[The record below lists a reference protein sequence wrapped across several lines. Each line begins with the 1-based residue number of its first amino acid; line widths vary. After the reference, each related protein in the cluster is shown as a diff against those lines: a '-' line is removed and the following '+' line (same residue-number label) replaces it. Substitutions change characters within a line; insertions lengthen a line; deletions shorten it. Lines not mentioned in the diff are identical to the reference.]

1 MSRRITLVV
10 ALVVVVAAAGVG
22 WWAGTQIKSP
32 AQLAVE
38 AEPPEPSL
46 ITVEVARTVIS
57 NDVIT
62 RGTVRFDEPV
72 KVTAPSLAVSDM
84 ASVVTWAPNVGDELE
99 EGSVLFEI
107 AGRPTFALQ
116 GELPLFR
123 TVKPDDTGEDIEQ
136 LQTALERLGFDPG
149 EIDGKYSR
157 STEKAVK
164 EFYESRDHEPIP
176 PTEALLNKVAAAK
189 EAVAS
194 AKETYDAAVKRRAD
208 ATAAEKVEA
217 AKKKDRDTEKKAL
230 TAAEKRQR
238 QAETKAQE
246 AETKAQEAETK
257 AQQAETKAQQA
268 EAKAQEAEAKAKAAT
283 QPGTTQPGTT
293 QPGTTQPGT
302 AQPGTDSGSAAA
314 GSQTDADADALKEA
328 ADDAR
333 EEADDARKEADDAR
347 KEADDARKAVTDAR
361 KAVTDARE
369 AVADAQTRVGEVES
383 AYQEASGK
391 VGELGAPRDVDA
403 EKKALDKAQES
414 LAELQA
420 QVGTSV
426 PSGEFMFF
434 KAFPI
439 RVDVV
444 NTKRGGLASGE
455 LMTVSGSRLAVD
467 SSVSVEEAELLNEG
481 DPVTIELSRIDVEV
495 GGTISKIADRP
506 GTNDV
511 AAHEVYIEIL
521 PDEIRSELNNANV
534 KITIPVAARSTEGDV
549 LAVPVSALSATAGG
563 DTIVTVEAADKTVR
577 TVKVKPGLTA
587 SGLVEVTPT
596 EGELREGE
604 RVVVGFQQG
613 SEGATTT
620 TEAEQ

>member
-283 QPGTTQPGTT
+283 QPGTTQPGT
-293 QPGTTQPGT
+293 

-333 EEADDARKEADDAR
+333 EEADDAR

>member
-72 KVTAPSLAVSDM
+72 KVNAPSLAVSDI
-84 ASVVTWAPNVGDELE
+84 ASVVTRAPSVGDELE

-149 EIDGKYSR
+149 KIDGKYSR
-157 STEKAVK
+157 DTEKAVK
-164 EFYESRDHEPIP
+164 EFYESRGYEPIP
-176 PTEALLNKVAAAK
+176 PTEALLDKVAIAK

-194 AKETYDAAVKRRAD
+194 AKEAHDAAVKRRAD

-246 AETKAQEAETK
+246 AETKAQKAETK
-257 AQQAETKAQQA
+257 AQAA
-268 EAKAQEAEAKAKAAT
+268 EAKAQEAETKAKAAT

-302 AQPGTDSGSAAA
+302 TQPGTTQPGTDPGSAAA
-314 GSQTDADADALKEA
+314 GSQADADAAALKEA
-328 ADDAR
+328 AD
-333 EEADDARKEADDAR
+333 EARKEADEAR
-347 KEADDARKAVTDAR
+347 KEADEARKEADDAR

-369 AVADAQTRVGEVES
+369 AVADAQARVGEVES

-391 VGELGAPRDVDA
+391 VGELGAPKDADA
-403 EKKALDKAQES
+403 EKKTLDKAQEE
-414 LAELQA
+414 LAKVQA
-420 QVGTSV
+420 QVGTPV

-467 SSVSVEEAELLNEG
+467 SSVSVEEAELLKEG

-506 GTNDV
+506 GTNNV

-596 EGELREGE
+596 EGELSEGE

-613 SEGATTT
+613 SETTT
-620 TEAEQ
+620 TTAEAEQ

>member
-72 KVTAPSLAVSDM
+72 KVNAPSLAVPDI
-84 ASVVTWAPNVGDELE
+84 ASVVTRAPSVGDELE
-99 EGSVLFEI
+99 EGSVLVEI

-116 GELPLFR
+116 GDLPLFR

-149 EIDGKYSR
+149 KIDGKYSR
-157 STEKAVK
+157 DTEKAVK
-164 EFYESRDHEPIP
+164 EFYESRGYEPIP
-176 PTEALLNKVAAAK
+176 PTEALLDKAAIAK

-194 AKETYDAAVKRRAD
+194 AKEAYDAAVKRRAD

-246 AETKAQEAETK
+246 AETKAQKAETK
-257 AQQAETKAQQA
+257 AQAA

-283 QPGTTQPGTT
+283 QPGTTQPGTD
-293 QPGTTQPGT
+293 P
-302 AQPGTDSGSAAA
+302 GSAAA
-314 GSQTDADADALKEA
+314 GSQANADADALKEA
-328 ADDAR
+328 AD
-333 EEADDARKEADDAR
+333 EARKEADEAR

-369 AVADAQTRVGEVES
+369 AVADAQARVGEAES

-391 VGELGAPRDVDA
+391 VGELGAPKDADA
-403 EKKALDKAQES
+403 EKKTLDKAQEE
-414 LAELQA
+414 LAEVQA
-420 QVGTSV
+420 QVGTPV

-467 SSVSVEEAELLNEG
+467 SSVSVEEAELLKEG

-506 GTNDV
+506 GTNNV

-596 EGELREGE
+596 EGELSEGE

-613 SEGATTT
+613 SETTT
-620 TEAEQ
+620 TTAEAEQ